1 MLDRFLPEPRF
12 VEVDHVD
19 VAAPP
24 DKAYAAARHFDLARS
39 SFIRGLFVLRTL
51 PERLTR
57 LDPSWPLVLRL
68 DDIGRGPEPG
78 FRLLA
83 DEPGIGFAIGAIGRF
98 WETEIPFADVTPET
112 FADFDEP
119 GFGKVAWA
127 ILFRPWGDG
136 GTRITFELRVSAT
149 SDEAWS
155 KQRRY
160 FRLIGPFSHFIR
172 RDALA
177 LLAQDLGGF
186 EASEQTRPL
195 PGDDFVPIAKAQATH
210 GITIDAPPERIWPWL
225 LQLGCRRGGWYSY
238 DLLDN
243 AGFPSARE
251 LFPELLHLRVGDVLA
266 ATPQGEDGFTVLRVA
281 PPHALILGGTFDL
294 DAGRSVSATAPL
306 PARYWRVSW
315 AFVLEPLDGKTT
327 RLHVRARV
335 DYAPESVHFRALFM
349 RFIHHFMQA
358 EQLRNLKRRAEGR
371 RSRTEEGLHEV
382 GEGIVGAMGM
392 LASLATP
399 FLRKQRAHWGLD
411 EATVARPYPGDELVP
426 EPTWSW
432 THGVEIDAPPEEVWP
447 WVVQIGQD
455 KAGFYSYEWLENL
468 VGCDLKN
475 AERVHPE
482 WQELRPG
489 DSLRLHKESAALS
502 IAAVEP
508 GHYFLAHGETDP
520 RTGGPVNPDAKERAV
535 RVSWLFYIEPIDEKR
550 SRFISRYRAA
560 CGVDWRA
567 RILFGPLL
575 MEPIGFVMDRRML
588 LGVKERAELFA
599 TPGAQEAKGSA

>member
-1 MLDRFLPEPRF
+1 MLDRFLPDPRL

-39 SFIRGLFVLRTL
+39 SLIRGLFALRTL
-51 PERLTR
+51 PDRLTR
-57 LDPSWPLVLRL
+57 HDAPRPLVLRL

-78 FRLLA
+78 FRLLV

-98 WETEIPFADVTPET
+98 WETEIPFAEVTPEAFSD
-112 FADFDEP
+112 FAEP
-119 GFGKVAWA
+119 DFGKVAWA

-136 GTRITFELRVSAT
+136 GTRIIFELRVGAT
-149 SDEAWS
+149 TDEAWE

-160 FRLIGPFSHFIR
+160 FRFIGPFSHFIR
-172 RDALA
+172 RHALS
-177 LLAQDLGGF
+177 LLAHDLGDF
-186 EASEQTRPL
+186 EAAEQTRAL
-195 PGDDFVPIAKAQATH
+195 PGDDLVPIAKAQATH
-210 GITIDAPPERIWPWL
+210 GITINATPERIWPWL

-251 LFPELLHLRVGDVLA
+251 LFPELSHLNVGDVLA

-294 DAGRSVSATAPL
+294 DAGKSVSPAAPP

-315 AFVLEPLDGKTT
+315 AFVLEPLDDKLT

-335 DYAPESVHFRALFM
+335 DFAPESVHFRALFL
-349 RFIHHFMQA
+349 RFIHHFMQT
-358 EQLRNLKRRAEGR
+358 EQLRNLKRLAEGQKP
-371 RSRTEEGLHEV
+371 RTEDGLRDV

-392 LASLATP
+392 VASLATP
-399 FLRKQRAHWGLD
+399 FLRRHRAHWGLD
-411 EATVARPYPGDELVP
+411 EATAARYYPGDGLVA
-426 EPTWSW
+426 EPSWSW
-432 THGVEIDAPPEEVWP
+432 THGVEINAPPEEVWP

-468 VGCDLKN
+468 VGCDVRN

-489 DSLRLHKESAALS
+489 DTLRLHKDSAAL
-502 IAAVEP
+502 IITAVEP
-508 GHYFLAHGETDP
+508 GRYFIAHGETDP
-520 RTGGPVNPDAKERAV
+520 HTGGPIDPATPERSV
-535 RVSWLFYIEPIDEKR
+535 RVSWLFFVEAIDGKR

-560 CGVDWRA
+560 CGADWRA
-567 RILFGPLL
+567 RIMFGPLL

-599 TPGAQEAKGSA
+599 ERGADQQKGSA